1 MSTDNTLRAK
11 AGVAYDAYR
20 AADREARKRR
30 SFTAE
35 ADAVA
40 ARRAWREACEKHTRE
55 TPDSTCYPEGYVAY
69 NALVKETVSAA
80 ADLERAKAEELGA
93 RETLAAARARWVF
106 AVAAQDKADLEI
118 HAVKEEVKN
127 RRK

>member
-20 AADREARKRR
+20 AADREERKQR
-30 SFTAE
+30 TPA
-35 ADAVA
+35 ALDAAVA
-40 ARRAWREACEKHTRE
+40 ARRAWREACLKHVRE
-55 TPDSTCYPEGYVAY
+55 TPDSTSYPEGYVAY

-80 ADLERAKAEELGA
+80 ADLERAKAEELDA
-93 RETLAAARARWVF
+93 RATLAAARARWVF